1 MFKYGFWLTDSTT
14 AIQSDAMLQIPVSLQ
29 GFEHVFSVMLVPVVK
44 YTFGPCFRTQVV
56 NELHQQTVAATKVKT
71 Y

>member
-1 MFKYGFWLTDSTT
+1 MFKYGVWLTDSTA

-29 GFEHVFSVMLVPVVK
+29 GFEHVFWVMPVPVVK
-44 YTFGPCFRTQVV
+44 YTFGPCFRNQVV
-56 NELHQQTVAATKVKT
+56 NELHQQTIAATMVET